1 VPLNNIDNS
10 FTSNYHKHI
19 PWTASTSNSFIYVF
33 RMRDSGSTVS
43 VGARVYNNAGT
54 SIFQET
60 LVSTGGSGSK
70 PAHNI
75 RVDGLTN
82 DRYVICMA
90 D

>member
-1 VPLNNIDNS
+1 
-10 FTSNYHKHI
+10 
-19 PWTASTSNSFIYVF
+19 
-33 RMRDSGSTVS
+33 MRDLGSNVA

-54 SIFQET
+54 SIFQAT
-60 LVSTGGSGSK
+60 LVTTGGTGNSK
-70 PAHNI
+70 PANNI